1 MARSDAG
8 GGREPSRGSE
18 QDREAARQDWLLEEL
33 VSVMNQSA
41 DSSLSIVLTVKGVV
55 MSGMLI
61 GVRQYF
67 ELLGRSLGEGFRNS
81 AVGESS
87 REDASQVEET
97 YAKIGRV
104 AQAAFNDET
113 PAHGR
118 GGPQIRFLHLKD
130 PRILVGDQVSQ
141 LNSPVPL
148 VWRGKLSEVDGFM
161 LGNLTGNLTG

>member
-1 MARSDAG
+1 MARSDAAG
-8 GGREPSRGSE
+8 SREAAPGLE
-18 QDREAARQDWLLEEL
+18 QEREAARQDWLLEEL

-67 ELLGRSLGEGFRNS
+67 ELLGRSLGEGFRHASQSDTS
-81 AVGESS
+81 AD
-87 REDASQVEET
+87 DASQVEQT

-104 AQAAFNDET
+104 AQAAFTDESNERGQ
-113 PAHGR
+113 GR
-118 GGPQIRFLHLKD
+118 PQIRFLHLKD
-130 PRILVGDQVSQ
+130 PRILVGDQVSH
-141 LNSPVPL
+141 LNSPIPL

-161 LGNLTGNLTG
+161 LGNLTG